1 MYTTE
6 FGNIYFDTEEEAR
19 DYVLKK
25 AHYSIKEIAEELFYH
40 IDVERLLIW
49 CLQNQ
54 DFCKYYQHSI
64 AKAKE
69 ELADHYI
76 WETVDE
82 EEEE

>member
-6 FGNIYFDTEEEAR
+6 FGNIYFDTKEEAL

-25 AHYSIKEIAEELFYH
+25 AHY
-40 IDVERLLIW
+40 
-49 CLQNQ
+49 
-54 DFCKYYQHSI
+54 SI

-82 EEEE
+82 EEEEE